1 MDKKN
6 IFGLT
11 LEELTQSLNGFPKF
25 RAKQIYHW
33 LYVRYEN
40 NFDKMENLPKHLREF
55 LKQDFTGDLVS
66 IAKKEQSSDG
76 SV

>member
-25 RAKQIYHW
+25 RAKQIYH
-33 LYVRYEN
+33 
-40 NFDKMENLPKHLREF
+40 
-55 LKQDFTGDLVS
+55 
-66 IAKKEQSSDG
+66 
-76 SV
+76 